1 MGIEAKTNQYWIAPS
16 AVTIT
21 LNALGN
27 PNRTQGSV
35 ASGAVISCYVEEVK
49 PESAGPE
56 YAGNGDGL
64 GLDNGRNPKRWPLSL
79 SPTYF
84 NSNTAKYVY
93 VAIPRKASFS
103 TQAVVVFPSE
113 RLDIYG
119 KNAEGAQI
127 GSTDYFYVWLQ
138 GVISATDGNV
148 NRTWTVNNDF
158 GSLGTY
164 EDIMDMSETDW
175 YQYSKVTGIVT
186 FLKQIV
192 MGDDS
197 KFQNLKALKAV
208 IEQKLT
214 LGSGTTRGEL
224 TGVATDD
231 NYESVSEDSDTH
243 IVTPS
248 YLDEFGN
255 TRYLS
260 KVNDD
265 VAQGVITF
273 LKGIKIGQAAQF
285 GIDKDGNATLY
296 DIIFNHILKS
306 SGAEKGIDTGHGIIM
321 DASDGT
327 IEADGFIVRGW
338 AMFRKLIYNYLEIME
353 QDYQF
358 SGGGDIEE
366 VVDNGNMTYT
376 CYLHKEKEGRHQ
388 DIAAGDI
395 LYGKVDDETGEGGH
409 EYYTSWMK
417 VKSVT
422 QNDGYEVDEQGNPTD
437 KLKRDVMVVSLWDD
451 NMVPGGRNFP
461 PKSFMTVAR
470 RGNVA
475 DGIDNDGHYSEQQKQ
490 SQKLRQAFWE
500 LSTTD
505 HNITHYWRVDQP
517 ILRED
522 NYAAVFGI
530 MPTKLQQEV
539 LPETSDF
546 TKPGLYASEI
556 FYEHLTPIKYPAKI
570 VKEDRGD
577 WTATPTSTYN
587 SDLDG
592 TWTPTFDTITVHQGT
607 PQEKTYG
614 LYAQHLAAACGI
626 TTQGGSITV
635 AAGDIIPDP
644 YHYKTFTLQEWLTER
659 LSASNA
665 SLTDAQL
672 EQKMLVEWKKDLE
685 VSRTWNNGILWECLI
700 DGTVNAPIWNCS
712 DWQAISGDTV
722 YYCEVLSSAGSSF
735 RNGNVDTILTM
746 SVRFGLED
754 IADRVK
760 YPIRSVEWKR
770 KTGWDDT
777 AKTFVQTPEDR
788 NWQPNYTDVGRL
800 SVLILRSD
808 MGSGWMTDY
817 RRAAFECT
825 VSNGEE
831 EPLSAMR
838 MIL

>member
-103 TQAVVVFPSE
+103 TQAMVVFPSE

-148 NRTWTVNNDF
+148 NRTWTANIDF

-164 EDIMDMSETDW
+164 EDIIDMSETDW

-197 KFQNLKALKAV
+197 KFQNLKALMAV

-265 VAQGVITF
+265 VAQGIITF

-306 SGAEKGIDTGHGIIM
+306 SGAAKGIDTGQGIIM

-376 CYLHKEKEGRHQ
+376 CYLHKEKEGRH
-388 DIAAGDI
+388 
-395 LYGKVDDETGEGGH
+395 
-409 EYYTSWMK
+409 M
-417 VKSVT
+417 
-422 QNDGYEVDEQGNPTD
+422 
-437 KLKRDVMVVSLWDD
+437 
-451 NMVPGGRNFP
+451 
-461 PKSFMTVAR
+461 
-470 RGNVA
+470 
-475 DGIDNDGHYSEQQKQ
+475 
-490 SQKLRQAFWE
+490 
-500 LSTTD
+500 LSTS
-505 HNITHYWRVDQP
+505 IK
-517 ILRED
+517 
-522 NYAAVFGI
+522 
-530 MPTKLQQEV
+530 KL
-539 LPETSDF
+539 
-546 TKPGLYASEI
+546 I
-556 FYEHLTPIKYPAKI
+556 
-570 VKEDRGD
+570 
-577 WTATPTSTYN
+577 
-587 SDLDG
+587 
-592 TWTPTFDTITVHQGT
+592 
-607 PQEKTYG
+607 TYG
-614 LYAQHLAAACGI
+614 LESGLLPENEVYYATNLLLDCFHEEYYEETDETFANLDMYAFPPTQTERKLTI
-626 TTQGGSITV
+626 TTTIWDNYYKIVFADNGMPFNPLAVNSTNVTEGIKKQRKKGGLGIYMVKNLADFTS
-635 AAGDIIPDP
+635 
-644 YHYKTFTLQEWLTER
+644 YKFDNKQ
-659 LSASNA
+659 N
-665 SLTDAQL
+665 
-672 EQKMLVEWKKDLE
+672 
-685 VSRTWNNGILWECLI
+685 
-700 DGTVNAPIWNCS
+700 
-712 DWQAISGDTV
+712 
-722 YYCEVLSSAGSSF
+722 
-735 RNGNVDTILTM
+735 ILTIE
-746 SVRFGLED
+746 L
-754 IADRVK
+754 
-760 YPIRSVEWKR
+760 WK
-770 KTGWDDT
+770 
-777 AKTFVQTPEDR
+777 
-788 NWQPNYTDVGRL
+788 
-800 SVLILRSD
+800 
-808 MGSGWMTDY
+808 
-817 RRAAFECT
+817 
-825 VSNGEE
+825 
-831 EPLSAMR
+831 
-838 MIL
+838 